1 MARAHNYAV
10 RPGLRLLVA
19 HHADPIG
26 HLVGLLSFAF
36 PRRRDGCFLYVSDR
50 GLAHLVLT
58 RRGFGAITFGH
69 VIVANHEPSIEVWR
83 HELRHVAQYE
93 RLGLAFLPLYL
104 WYRAKYGYLKHPLE
118 RDASEDPTLFS

>member
-1 MARAHNYAV
+1 MARAHNDAV
-10 RPGLRLLVA
+10 RPGFRSLVA

-26 HLVGLLSFAF
+26 HLVGLLSFARA
-36 PRRRDGCFLYVSDR
+36 RRRDGCFLYVSDR
-50 GLAHLVLT
+50 GLAHLILT

-69 VIVANHEPSIEVWR
+69 VIVASVEPTAAVWR

-104 WYRAKYGYLKHPLE
+104 WYRLRFGYFEHPLE
-118 RDASEDPTLFS
+118 RDASEDPRLFS